1 MHVSYNTVKTSTHVK
16 FFIWE
21 SYIVNNRHQSHCG
34 NDSLTATNL
43 KSEKQSSEGSSW
55 DTDSSVEQ
63 EKRGT
68 IQFGMALYP
77 ICVFFK
83 ELFEEWKAQT
93 EWENSPYKK

>member
-1 MHVSYNTVKTSTHVK
+1 
-16 FFIWE
+16 
-21 SYIVNNRHQSHCG
+21 
-34 NDSLTATNL
+34 
-43 KSEKQSSEGSSW
+43 
-55 DTDSSVEQ
+55 VEQ